1 MDPPAATSHMHY
13 LVKKGG
19 FVTLRHNKLRDIATE
34 MLGEI
39 SNQCSLRFQKG
50 EEMMVKKK
58 KLD

>member
-19 FVTLRHNKLRDIATE
+19 FVTLRHNNCYRNAWGNIE
-34 MLGEI
+34 PMLSEI
-39 SNQCSLRFQKG
+39 SKG